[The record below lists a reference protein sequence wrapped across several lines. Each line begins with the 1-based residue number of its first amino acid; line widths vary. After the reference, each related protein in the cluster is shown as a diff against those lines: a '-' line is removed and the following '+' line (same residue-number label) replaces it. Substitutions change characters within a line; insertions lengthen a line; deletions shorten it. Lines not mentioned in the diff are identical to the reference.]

1 MLIYKLFN
9 MFYIRHRNMD
19 SENSHI
25 LFIFENK
32 TIKVQN
38 KTSNINY
45 YTEQL
50 RIQSSWQP

>member
-1 MLIYKLFN
+1 
-9 MFYIRHRNMD
+9 MD